1 MGPGH
6 VEGKDIL
13 PTLVMMLPASPLP
26 TRRTYLYPAFMGG
39 LDEQAPGVGQV
50 RGMLVMHILK
60 VLPSDLG
67 KLSEDT

>member
-1 MGPGH
+1 
-6 VEGKDIL
+6 
-13 PTLVMMLPASPLP
+13 
-26 TRRTYLYPAFMGG
+26 MGG